1 MTRTTAVLMALGL
14 CGILAPPA
22 SADQDEE
29 AIKAVIIGAAQAA
42 SEFSRTRDPQSVLKA
57 YAADYV
63 GIQDGDR
70 ETRATI
76 EQWLSEY
83 GAELDKGNPTR
94 FLGEVFGLQVRIVG
108 PIAWA
113 TYDYRFTLVA
123 DGESRAEDRGLC
135 TSLLEQHGE
144 RWLIHHEHCSKTKP
158 TER

>member
-1 MTRTTAVLMALGL
+1 MKRTTFLLLVFCV
-14 CGILAPPA
+14 CGVFADLA

-29 AIKAVIIGAAQAA
+29 AIKAVIAGAAQAA
-42 SEFSRTRDPQSVLKA
+42 SEFSRTRDPESVLKA
-57 YAADYV
+57 YAPDYA
-63 GIQDGDR
+63 GIQDGEM

-76 EQWLSEY
+76 ERWLSEY

-94 FLGEVFGLQVRIVG
+94 FLGEVFGLQVRTAG

-123 DGESRAEDRGLC
+123 EGEYRAEDRGLC
-135 TSLLEQHGE
+135 TSVLQKSGD

-158 TER
+158 AER